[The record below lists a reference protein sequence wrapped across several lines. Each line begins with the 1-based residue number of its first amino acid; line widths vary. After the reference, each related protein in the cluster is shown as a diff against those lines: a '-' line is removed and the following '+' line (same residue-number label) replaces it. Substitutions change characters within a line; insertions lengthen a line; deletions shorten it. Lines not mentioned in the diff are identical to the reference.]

1 MATTKAEA
9 IRQLDS
15 AGPNVANQQALVKK
29 LSGTSLQKQI
39 RHVIPGGT
47 FLAEQVSKE
56 DLPTAIFTWLRRVA
70 FFKDVTLSMCSDLTK
85 VQTRQAQVVD
95 FDTKQ
100 KQPEW
105 EIQGKRW
112 LAERM
117 ADVLKEE
124 SIVALS
130 VTKQGITAYQLINN
144 EATSNFGPNHELWEP
159 HLMFTPFKPGV

>member
-15 AGPNVANQQALVKK
+15 AGPNVAHQQALVKK

-39 RHVIPGGT
+39 RHVIPGGS
-47 FLAEQVSKE
+47 FLADQISKE
-56 DLPTAIFTWLRRVA
+56 DLPSAIFTWLRRVA
-70 FFKDVTLSMCSDLTK
+70 FFKDVTLSMCADLSK

-95 FDTKQ
+95 FDNKQ

-112 LAERM
+112 LSERM

-124 SIVALS
+124 SIVAIT
-130 VTKQGITAYQLINN
+130 VNKQGITAHQLVN
-144 EATSNFGPNHELWEP
+144 SDSSFGPSHELWEP
-159 HLMFTPFKPGV
+159 HLVFTPFKPGV

>member
-1 MATTKAEA
+1 MAITKTEA

-29 LSGTSLQKQI
+29 LSGTTLQKQI
-39 RHVIPGGT
+39 RHVIPGGA
-47 FLAEQVSKE
+47 FLLDQISKE
-56 DLPTAIFTWLRRVA
+56 DLPAAIFTWLRRVA
-70 FFKDVTLSMCSDLTK
+70 FFKDFTFSMCSDLSK

-105 EIQGKRW
+105 EIQGKKW

-117 ADVLKEE
+117 ADVLREE
-124 SIVALS
+124 SIVALT
-130 VTKQGITAYQLINN
+130 VNKQGITAYQVVSDNSEN
-144 EATSNFGPNHELWEP
+144 KFGPGHELWEP
-159 HLMFTPFKPGV
+159 NLTFTPFKPGV